1 MHVMTRPK
9 TNDDTGKTTPKG
21 IRFAPDVLAALKP
34 RAKRRG
40 YSAVVNE
47 MLRRQLDAEKAA

>member
-1 MHVMTRPK
+1 MARPK

-47 MLRRQLDAEKAA
+47 MLRRQIDAEKAT